1 MRQTAAKCVPPLLNN
16 NQTQSRL
23 FVCKHLQDHAKK
35 TNFLC
40 YVITRLAMKIQLKGR
55 RHKDISETD
64 IKWQAMLDSIRQREF
79 QECLQYLAAVG
90 DALGPV

>member
-1 MRQTAAKCVPPLLNN
+1 
-16 NQTQSRL
+16 
-23 FVCKHLQDHAKK
+23 
-35 TNFLC
+35 
-40 YVITRLAMKIQLKGR
+40 MKIQLKGR